1 MPWQVRH
8 EGSPQVLK
16 DLSLQ
21 QIVDGLRDGQWE
33 TTAADAAR
41 GADRGGHERAD

>member
-1 MPWQVRH
+1 MKERFTSMAWQLRH

-21 QIVDGLRDGQWE
+21 QIADLLEFLSTLR
-33 TTAADAAR
+33 
-41 GADRGGHERAD
+41 